1 MELYSKLKY
10 RPIDLIINKYKKRN
24 THELEIFISNELY
37 IRDEFTSLKREPIRQ
52 EDLEKLLNHLTI
64 KEIHLEQH
72 KNLDKSMIE
81 FIIKIIRQFQY
92 DIQMIYF
99 NQYTAIIDIIQHIR
113 CESLIIHVDENH
125 FYDLLDICVSKL
137 TKGELHLVSLFN
149 PRINFFTISDEYFDD
164 TEIKIARRT
173 TYVLVLTLR
182 QI

>member
-1 MELYSKLKY
+1 MELQPKLKY
-10 RPIDLIINKYKKRN
+10 RPIDLIINEYKKRN
-24 THELEIFISNELY
+24 THNLEIFINNELF
-37 IRDEFTSLKREPIRQ
+37 IRDEFNDLKREPILQ

-72 KNLDKSMIE
+72 KNLDKSMVE
-81 FIIKIIRQFQY
+81 FIIKIIRQFHYDVQMDYFVQY
-92 DIQMIYF
+92 PA
-99 NQYTAIIDIIQHIR
+99 TIDIIQHIR
-113 CESLIIHVDENH
+113 CESLIIHVDGDH

-137 TKGELHLVSLFN
+137 TKGELHLATLFH
-149 PRINFFTISDEYFDD
+149 PRMNFFALSDEYFDD